1 MLFFIPYFSRQ
12 YNNRYYNNF
21 DLDPFML
28 YLTSVNLKINLYFF
42 EIVQNLTIF
51 VYFRSVWDA
60 KVPIILIF
68 HLYFSFY

>member
-1 MLFFIPYFSRQ
+1 
-12 YNNRYYNNF
+12 
-21 DLDPFML
+21 ML
-28 YLTSVNLKINLYFF
+28 YLPSVNLKINLYFF

-51 VYFRSVWDA
+51 VYFRSIWDA